1 MLSTMDPTVGTFA
14 GSIVAPIDVLTMD
27 IDIPM
32 EDILPTP
39 MEDILLTPMED
50 ILLTPM
56 EAMGWAMEATGWA
69 MEATGWAMEAMEDI
83 IVHPISA
90 EGLFTNT
97 SATGVRLRWIGRQF
111 GGAFALRTRPCGSPC
126 GRLGGSGGWWFW
138 PRRHHSLGSYL
149 GRIPSEPA

>member
-1 MLSTMDPTVGTFA
+1 MDPTVGTFA

-27 IDIPM
+27 IHIPM

-39 MEDILLTPMED
+39 MEDILLTPME
-50 ILLTPM
+50 
-56 EAMGWAMEATGWA
+56 AMGWA

-111 GGAFALRTRPCGSPC
+111 GGAFALSTC